1 MSNIILKCYQ
11 IVIYGGIT
19 KYRYMSICRIVDKQ
33 TYLQGDIMGYSKY
46 TEEQI
51 TEFINQANEMGIS
64 PAMRHLGYPASYHT
78 AKTFY
83 EKRGVEMPTINTLA
97 QMARNIGVFYTDK
110 EKVIAAQAIIDRS
123 VEQLYQDNLTSD
135 DINKLGNAI
144 HKAIQTINLVEGKST
159 AINESRSKDG
169 SDLAIM
175 DLLNEAKMRN
185 EIVKD
190 QLANKDQYQDR
201 QTLYIGVPSHKLF
214 Y

>member
-1 MSNIILKCYQ
+1 MPPAHLTVDQVTVREPVPSCFNIKIKDLPLVAVGMV
-11 IVIYGGIT
+11 IVALPVSV
-19 KYRYMSICRIVDKQ
+19 MICTVPLVR
-33 TYLQGDIMGYSKY
+33 
-46 TEEQI
+46 
-51 TEFINQANEMGIS
+51 A
-64 PAMRHLGYPASYHT
+64 
-78 AKTFY
+78 
-83 EKRGVEMPTINTLA
+83 
-97 QMARNIGVFYTDK
+97 
-110 EKVIAAQAIIDRS
+110 KVIAAQAIIDRS

-190 QLANKDQYQDR
+190 QLANVDQ
-201 QTLYIGVPSHKLF
+201 IK
-214 Y
+214 

>member
-1 MSNIILKCYQ
+1 
-11 IVIYGGIT
+11 
-19 KYRYMSICRIVDKQ
+19 
-33 TYLQGDIMGYSKY
+33 MGYSKY

-190 QLANKDQYQDR
+190 QLANIDQYQD
-201 QTLYIGVPSHKLF
+201 K
-214 Y
+214 